1 MSQSRNLRNSP
12 APVSLTGS
20 RHPSVGLI
28 GSLLLHAAVIAAT
41 LFTWQHRLE
50 ISDESP
56 PVVPVELVTIGN
68 KTNIKAV
75 APKQDNVKLP
85 EKNAAVETQKADAT
99 IPPPEQMAAPDV
111 EVAPPPPK
119 AEPAPPPQEAKSE
132 PVVAPKPAP
141 PIPRMRPRPPPP
153 AKKKARFDVNK
164 IMALLN
170 KQKPSSASPAR
181 GQTGAHAR
189 KGIGAQ
195 TAMTMDLV
203 DALRNQIAHC
213 WSPPVGA
220 PNPENLI
227 VSFELFLNP
236 DGSVARPPQLTGQ
249 SGNGPYIQAAIGA
262 ARRAIYTCAPYKLPA
277 DRYGQW
283 RDISLTFDP
292 RKMMGQ

>member
-1 MSQSRNLRNSP
+1 MSQSQNLRNSL
-12 APVSLTGS
+12 APVSVAGNRGT
-20 RHPSVGLI
+20 SVGLI
-28 GSLLLHAAVIAAT
+28 GSLLLHAAVVAAT
-41 LFTWQHRLE
+41 LFTWQHRLD
-50 ISDESP
+50 ITDETP
-56 PVVPVELVTIGN
+56 PVVPVELVTIGD

-75 APKQDNVKLP
+75 APKQDDVKLP
-85 EKNAAVETQKADAT
+85 EKDTTVEAQKADAT
-99 IPPPEQMAAPDV
+99 IPPPEQMATPDV

-119 AEPAPPPQEAKSE
+119 PEPAPPPQQAKSE
-132 PVVAPKPAP
+132 PVVAAKPAP
-141 PIPRMRPRPPPP
+141 PVPRMRPRPPPP
-153 AKKKARFDVNK
+153 KKKKANFDVNK

-170 KQKPSSASPAR
+170 KEKPSSASRAR
-181 GQTGAHAR
+181 GQTGEHAR

-203 DALRNQIAHC
+203 DALRNEIAQC

-220 PNPENLI
+220 PNPESLV

-283 RDISLTFDP
+283 RDITLTFDP
-292 RKMMGQ
+292 RQMMGQ